1 MKIKCLAVD
10 DEPFALRQISDYI
23 LKTSFL
29 ELSGSCSNAFEA
41 MKMMSQTA
49 IDMIFIDINMPEFSG
64 MEFVK
69 SLIDK
74 PFIVFTTA
82 YAEYAIEGF
91 KVDAVDYLLKPIS
104 YTHFLNAA
112 TKAKNRLELISANQ
126 TIESEATEN
135 YMFVKADYK
144 LIRINLND
152 ILYIESQH
160 EYIKIY
166 LSDNK
171 TVMTQLSMKTIEEQL
186 PSLKFM
192 RVHRSYIVNLEKIQ
206 FVERHRIIFDQN
218 VCIPV
223 SDQYK
228 DNLQEFIDKYFIG
241 RNNKNQ

>member
-10 DEPFALRQISDYI
+10 DEPFALRQMSDYI
-23 LKTSFL
+23 QKTSFL
-29 ELSGSCSNAFEA
+29 ELSGSCNNAFEA
-41 MKMMSQTA
+41 MKIMSSTA
-49 IDMIFIDINMPEFSG
+49 IEVIFIDINMPELSG

-82 YAEYAIEGF
+82 YAEYAVEGF

-104 YTHFLNAA
+104 YAHFLNAA

-126 TIESEATEN
+126 TIESEATED
-135 YMFVKADYK
+135 YMFVKSDYK

-166 LSDNK
+166 LTENK

-186 PSLKFM
+186 PQLNFM
-192 RVHRSYIVNLEKIQ
+192 RVHRSYIVNLDKINLIERNLIVFGGNVFIPISEQYREK
-206 FVERHRIIFDQN
+206 FNEYV
-218 VCIPV
+218 
-223 SDQYK
+223 
-228 DNLQEFIDKYFIG
+228 DKYIIG
-241 RNNKNQ
+241 RNKI